1 MIAVPAV
8 LEGPPGCEHGG
19 VDYDPTQYLGAAPY
33 YLRGR
38 PAYSA
43 DLASVLADELGLDGT
58 GNLVDVG
65 SGPGTVGVQLARL
78 FDHVTLV
85 EPDPGMLAEAR
96 SHAAAAGLSSVE
108 FIRATAEELP
118 ELGLGPLR
126 VVTFG
131 QSFHRTNRLVVAE
144 AVYQLLEPGG
154 SLVLISHDPT
164 RPAPPAPAGTSPIPH
179 EQIRELITT
188 FLNSE
193 LRSGNRLV
201 ADYSV
206 ERFEHT
212 LPRTSFGTSRTVFA
226 PGRPDIIRDA
236 DGVLAGCL
244 SMSYAA
250 PHLFGPRLD
259 EFITA
264 LRELLQRHSPTGR
277 FWDWPGDT
285 EILIATHR

>member
-1 MIAVPAV
+1 MSVPSA
-8 LEGPPGCEHGG
+8 LAGLRECEHGG
-19 VDYDPTQYLGAAPY
+19 VEYDPTQYLGAAPY

-43 DLASVLADELGLDGT
+43 DLPNVLADELGLDGT
-58 GNLVDVG
+58 GHLVDVG
-65 SGPGTVGVQLARL
+65 SGPGTVGVQLAGL
-78 FDHVTLV
+78 FDRVTLL
-85 EPDPGMLAEAR
+85 EPDPGMLAEAS
-96 SHAAAAGLSSVE
+96 SHAAAAGLSSIDFV
-108 FIRATAEELP
+108 RATAEELP
-118 ELGLGPLR
+118 ELGLSPVR

-144 AVYQLLEPGG
+144 AVYRLLEPAG

-164 RPAPPAPAGTSPIPH
+164 RPPPPAPTGTSPIPH

-188 FLNSE
+188 FLDSQ

-206 ERFEHT
+206 ERFEQT
-212 LPRTSFGTSRTVFA
+212 LQRTSFGTPRVLFA
-226 PGRPDIIRDA
+226 PGRPDIVRDV
-236 DGVLAGCL
+236 DGVIAGCL

-259 EFITA
+259 EFVAA
-264 LRELLQRHSPTGR
+264 LRELLERHSPTGR

-285 EILIATHR
+285 EILIATRG